1 MLIVSWRRCQRAHAR
16 RCDGKKATMRFY
28 RLSTRD
34 HRTQFLRTR
43 NIGQYRHSAS
53 VERPPAKAAAVQC
66 NPRCHVGHG
75 ATAPATE
82 GIGSSITADGRAAT
96 QSNIAKASVR
106 QLRRSHDYPETHLNR
121 GRRRDCC
128 QKVDVIVAIGGPV
141 PTRAAKSATSTIPI
155 IFAHGGDPVSDGL
168 VRSFKRAQNVDGS
181 YAATAT

>member
-1 MLIVSWRRCQRAHAR
+1 MRADVTAKRLQCDFIDCQHATTEPNFYALVTLGSTGTAHPSRGPQLKLLPSNAIL
-16 RCDGKKATMRFY
+16 G
-28 RLSTRD
+28 
-34 HRTQFLRTR
+34 
-43 NIGQYRHSAS
+43 
-53 VERPPAKAAAVQC
+53 
-66 NPRCHVGHG
+66 VGHG

-96 QSNIAKASVR
+96 QSNIAKASMR